1 MPDEKAQLVPIN
13 SGILTG
19 ISVEELEDRLEMQ
32 MLGLLDVFAIASV
45 TTRVCPDVTIN
56 PT

>member
-1 MPDEKAQLVPIN
+1 MSDQMMPIN

-32 MLGLLDVFAIASV
+32 MLGLLDIFAIAAV
-45 TTRVCPDVTIN
+45 TTRNCPDVTIN
-56 PT
+56 PTQT